1 MTHYV
6 DRELPAAAEFTC
18 ATGAVAKKCYVQV
31 LDGLWRGFHE
41 INVHSLPLS
50 LLGTPRLFRNG
61 RKNVVFLNAGDFFQV
76 GKQSLV
82 LLVPCLGK
90 LLNSSS
96 SPPFPIHTRPAP
108 PIKERSFVS
117 K

>member
-96 SPPFPIHTRPAP
+96 SPHFLFTLSP
-108 PIKERSFVS
+108 PHPLRKEAL
-117 K
+117 